1 MPSLDLEPAA
11 QQGFS
16 GMPTGRLRRPAVSSA
31 EISELIDSGPE
42 QLILR
47 LRHFAD
53 VRDLTGRL
61 PPRELIQEFP
71 PFALPL

>member
-47 LRHFAD
+47 LRHFH
-53 VRDLTGRL
+53 GC
-61 PPRELIQEFP
+61 PI
-71 PFALPL
+71 